1 VMASCLAIAIHFT
14 AHEQIR
20 QPRASAAEGWTAT
33 LAALPAFGL
42 GVIMVVGIRLG
53 VVTTTEAAALA
64 ALYALTLGLGARLNG
79 RQFHTIFRQAAVEA
93 SAIGL
98 LIGTAAPFAFLLAI
112 DDVSGLF
119 VAFVKDLAA
128 APWGVVIVINLL
140 LLVIGLVLDIGAA
153 ILLFAPIFLPLA
165 VAAGV
170 DPIHFGVILVVNLM
184 IGGLTPP
191 VGMLVFVVSGVT
203 RVPAG
208 ALFLAILPYLAA
220 LLTALG
226 LLIAGALLL

>member
-1 VMASCLAIAIHFT
+1 VRI
-14 AHEQIR
+14 
-20 QPRASAAEGWTAT
+20 QP
-33 LAALPAFGL
+33 
-42 GVIMVVGIRLG
+42 
-53 VVTTTEAAALA
+53 
-64 ALYALTLGLGARLNG
+64 LYDA
-79 RQFHTIFRQAAVEA
+79 FRQSAVEA

-98 LIGTAAPFAFLLAI
+98 LIGTAGPFAFLLAV
-112 DDVSGLF
+112 DNVSGLLSSL
-119 VAFVKDLAA
+119 VAGLGLG
-128 APWGVVIVINLL
+128 PLGVLIIINILL
-140 LLVIGLVLDIGAA
+140 LLIGLVLDIGAA

-208 ALFLAILPYLAA
+208 ALFSAIMPYLGALVASLA
-220 LLTALG
+220 LLT
-226 LLIAGALLL
+226 AGALLL